1 MTKDASAIP
10 VVRIL
15 AVLLVLGTLGAWHWW
30 SSERQVYRP
39 PGIIAPDEPSQV
51 DLDPPQTFAAKGYTL
66 VKRARFDI
74 TARLLRKER
83 YRVDAEAGLAPFDLG
98 VGWGPLSDSAILDQL
113 EFTQMGRFFYWNP
126 KRADFPLPPQTTIT
140 HLAQIHVIP
149 ATAEI
154 AARLSSLRPGQLVS
168 AHGFLVDVR
177 GPRGFA
183 WNTSLRRDDT
193 GGGACEILW
202 AEAIESD

>member
-1 MTKDASAIP
+1 LARVLAI
-10 VVRIL
+10 
-15 AVLLVLGTLGAWHWW
+15 LLVLGTLGAWHWW
-30 SSERQVYRP
+30 SSERPVHRP
-39 PGIIAPDEPSQV
+39 PGILAPEEPAQV
-51 DLDPPQTFAAKGYTL
+51 NLDPPQPFEAKGYTL
-66 VKRARFDI
+66 IKRARFDI

-83 YRVDAEAGLAPFDLG
+83 YRVDAEAALAPFDLG

-113 EFTQMGRFFYWNP
+113 EFSQMGRFFYWTP
-126 KRADFPLPPQTTIT
+126 KGADFPLTPQVAIT

-149 ATAEI
+149 ASANVST
-154 AARLSSLRPGQLVS
+154 RLSDLRPGQVVS
-168 AHGFLVDVR
+168 AHGYLVDVR
-177 GPRGFA
+177 GPKGFV

>member
-1 MTKDASAIP
+1 MRRFLAIL
-10 VVRIL
+10 L
-15 AVLLVLGTLGAWHWW
+15 ALAALGGWHWW
-30 SSERQVYRP
+30 SSERPVQRP
-39 PGIIAPDEPSQV
+39 PGIVAPDEPVQV
-51 DLDPPQTFAAKGYTL
+51 ALDPPQTFDAKGYTF

-83 YRVDAEAGLAPFDLG
+83 YRVDAEAALAPYDLG

-126 KRADFPLPPQTTIT
+126 KRGDFPLPRQTTIT

-149 ATAEI
+149 ANADV
-154 AARLSSLRPGQLVS
+154 AARLARLRPGQLVS
-168 AHGFLVDVR
+168 AQGYLVDVR
-177 GPRGFA
+177 GPRGFS

-193 GGGACEILW
+193 GDGACEILW
-202 AEAIESD
+202 AEVLATD

>member
-1 MTKDASAIP
+1 MPRVLAI
-10 VVRIL
+10 
-15 AVLLVLGTLGAWHWW
+15 LLVLGTLGAWHWW
-30 SSERQVYRP
+30 SSEREVHRP
-39 PGIIAPDEPSQV
+39 PGVVAPDEPVQV
-51 DLDPPQTFAAKGYTL
+51 ELDPPQIFQAKGYTL

-113 EFTQMGRFFYWNP
+113 EFSQMGRFFYWSP
-126 KRADFPLPPQTTIT
+126 KRADFPLTAQTAIT

-149 ATAEI
+149 ASATV
-154 AARLSSLRPGQLVS
+154 AARLSELRPGQVVS
-168 AHGFLVDVR
+168 AHGYLVDVR
-177 GPRGFA
+177 GQHGFA

-202 AEAIESD
+202 AETIASD